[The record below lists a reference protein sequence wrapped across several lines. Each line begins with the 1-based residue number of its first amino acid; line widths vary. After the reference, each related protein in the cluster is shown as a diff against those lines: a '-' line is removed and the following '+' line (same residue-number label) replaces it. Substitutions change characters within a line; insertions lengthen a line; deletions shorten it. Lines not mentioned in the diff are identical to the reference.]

1 LSSILEIGFQAS
13 SAAILQLLKI
23 KPVYIML
30 EKLKTLESVVII
42 LIRKLFLSG
51 TLCSFS
57 NSSYMLKVLKA
68 DMAPINGIKE
78 KEREA

>member
-30 EKLKTLESVVII
+30 EKLKTLES
-42 LIRKLFLSG
+42 G

-57 NSSYMLKVLKA
+57 NSYMLKVLKA

-78 KEREA
+78 K